1 MKILVTG
8 GAGYIGSHIVLELCD
23 SGFEVIVFD
32 DLSLGFREN
41 VDQRAELYIGSTL
54 NREDMDDV
62 LSKNIDA
69 VIHLAAWKAAGE
81 SMDNPFKY
89 TQNNIIGTLNVL
101 SSMTEY
107 GVRKFILSST
117 AAVYGYP
124 QYLPID
130 ENHPLDPINYYG
142 YTKLVIEQ
150 NLKWFSE
157 LKGLRYAC
165 LRYFNAAG
173 YDLDGRVRNKEKN
186 PQNLLP
192 IIMEVAIGVRKQM
205 EVFGDDYNTPD
216 GTGIRDYIHVND
228 LALAHISALN
238 YLVEKD
244 ENLSVNLANGVGYS
258 VLDVIRMAEKVTQ
271 KNISYEIVGRRFG
284 DPAELTA
291 ISMQAKKLLKW
302 EAQYSDIETILSTMW
317 KVYK

>member
-54 NREDMDDV
+54 NREDLDDV

-101 SSMTEY
+101 NSMTEH
-107 GVRKFILSST
+107 GVHKFILSST

>member
-54 NREDMDDV
+54 NREGLDDV

-130 ENHPLDPINYYG
+130 EKHPLDPINYYG

-150 NLKWFSE
+150 NLKWFSD

-173 YDLDGRVRNKEKN
+173 YDLDGRVKNKEKN

>member
-54 NREDMDDV
+54 NREDLDDV

-173 YDLDGRVRNKEKN
+173 YDLDGRVKNKEKN

>member
-54 NREDMDDV
+54 NREDLDDV

-107 GVRKFILSST
+107 GVHKFILSST

-192 IIMEVAIGVRKQM
+192 IVMEVAIGVRKQM

>member
-54 NREDMDDV
+54 NREDLDDV

-101 SSMTEY
+101 NSMTEY
-107 GVRKFILSST
+107 GVHKFILSST

-165 LRYFNAAG
+165 LRYFNAVG
-173 YDLDGRVRNKEKN
+173 YDLDGRVKNKEKN

>member
-54 NREDMDDV
+54 NREGLDDV

-130 ENHPLDPINYYG
+130 EKHPLDPINYYG

>member
-54 NREDMDDV
+54 NREDLDDV

-173 YDLDGRVRNKEKN
+173 YDLDGRVKNKEKN

-192 IIMEVAIGVRKQM
+192 ITMEVAIGVRKQM

>member
-54 NREDMDDV
+54 NREDLDDV

-101 SSMTEY
+101 NSMTEY

-173 YDLDGRVRNKEKN
+173 YDLDGRVKNKEKN

>member
-54 NREDMDDV
+54 NREDLDDV

-173 YDLDGRVRNKEKN
+173 YDLDGRVKNKEKN

-192 IIMEVAIGVRKQM
+192 IVMEVAIGVRKQM

>member
-54 NREDMDDV
+54 NREDLDDV

-107 GVRKFILSST
+107 GVHKFILSST

-173 YDLDGRVRNKEKN
+173 YDLDGRVKNKEKN

>member
-54 NREDMDDV
+54 NRKDMDDV

-302 EAQYSDIETILSTMW
+302 EAQYSAIETILSTMW

>member
-54 NREDMDDV
+54 NREDLDDV

-216 GTGIRDYIHVND
+216 GTGVRDYIHVND

>member
-54 NREDMDDV
+54 NRKDIDDV

-101 SSMTEY
+101 NSMTEY

-173 YDLDGRVRNKEKN
+173 YDLDGRVKNKEKN

>member
-54 NREDMDDV
+54 NREDLDDV

-192 IIMEVAIGVRKQM
+192 IVMEVAIGVRKQM

>member
-54 NREDMDDV
+54 NREDLDDV

>member
-54 NREDMDDV
+54 NREGLDDV

-101 SSMTEY
+101 NSMTEY